1 MIGLAVGAGTY
12 IAIDDAIKK
21 RIGSMI
27 LGMKEL
33 KNNPK
38 KKKDDFL
45 SRHKTEFTLG
55 AWFATMAV
63 FVNGYYEKIS
73 SLGPTARQALSQNA
87 EKIIPMAIAFG
98 LGCYGVYSLFFS
110 KIGRISLFKSNEMKR
125 ATSGAASYK
134 LSKKNGIRYL
144 ESESRRG
151 NVYADMILAELEK
164 NIDKKLEYEK
174 KVIERIRTEKLF
186 FSEEINWVKP
196 QNAGSNYTSSRKG
209 NIESIISTAMG
220 IYQINPE
227 RSIRL
232 FNKLGEAA
240 GENTK
245 PHIVTTKIIFLNAHG
260 ADTTPD
266 YKELRSILDRLG
278 LLKFVEGS
286 EGFYSQFLDNFTGKN
301 IIFKDYKVDK
311 SNKFFLERAILEIL
325 KGSRISVENPLSYYD
340 EGDVHKQIFIRDG
353 EKNLRE
359 FLEGKSEAKI
369 GEYFEKLLPMLSLY
383 QQKVFSGRKRS

>member
-1 MIGLAVGAGTY
+1 MEITEKKVNPKLNLESIVDSEIFPPEKNIFKKAKQKIEKVIFHNKNKIIIPLSIATGSFAYYYSHLAIEKFWDILKILRPESSPQGLLSTKYAPMIGLAVGAGTY

-151 NVYADMILAELEK
+151 NVYADMILNMRKKSLKELEQRSCFLV
-164 NIDKKLEYEK
+164 KK
-174 KVIERIRTEKLF
+174 
-186 FSEEINWVKP
+186 
-196 QNAGSNYTSSRKG
+196 
-209 NIESIISTAMG
+209 
-220 IYQINPE
+220 
-227 RSIRL
+227 
-232 FNKLGEAA
+232 
-240 GENTK
+240 
-245 PHIVTTKIIFLNAHG
+245 
-260 ADTTPD
+260 
-266 YKELRSILDRLG
+266 
-278 LLKFVEGS
+278 
-286 EGFYSQFLDNFTGKN
+286 
-301 IIFKDYKVDK
+301 
-311 SNKFFLERAILEIL
+311 
-325 KGSRISVENPLSYYD
+325 
-340 EGDVHKQIFIRDG
+340 
-353 EKNLRE
+353 
-359 FLEGKSEAKI
+359 
-369 GEYFEKLLPMLSLY
+369 
-383 QQKVFSGRKRS
+383 